1 MNFLAYQNRELF
13 FDSTSISEVA
23 KKYKTPFYLYSET
36 ALMTQFKSFQQA
48 VGKHNLGDNLIC
60 FALKANPNPYI
71 LESLFKLGAGADIV
85 SGGELQ
91 RALQSGCPAQRI
103 VFSGVGKT
111 REEIHYALSCH
122 QDGIYSFNVESIEEL
137 EMINEVA
144 KGLEKKA
151 RVAIRLNPKVNAKTH
166 KFISTGY
173 KTHKFGILKEDVLSI
188 FYQLKKF
195 EYIDLK
201 GLSIHIGS
209 QLTDFK
215 ATRKAVKEV
224 CALAKAAPKKLEFI
238 DFGGG
243 LGVDYKNRDKTYKL
257 DEYMHSIAEGLFDSE
272 LGYKPRVLFEPGRF
286 ISASAGVFV
295 TKVIRTKQSDKI
307 FFAIVDG
314 GMNDFVR
321 TSLYSAYHKIIPVIE
336 NENKVTPTEIVGPIC
351 ETSDSFASGRKIQKL
366 QTNDLIVVC
375 DTGAYGHSMSSTYNM
390 RRRPTEITISSHNEL
405 IVHEH

>member
-1 MNFLAYQNRELF
+1 M
-13 FDSTSISEVA
+13 
-23 KKYKTPFYLYSET
+23 
-36 ALMTQFKSFQQA
+36 
-48 VGKHNLGDNLIC
+48 
-60 FALKANPNPYI
+60 
-71 LESLFKLGAGADIV
+71 
-85 SGGELQ
+85 
-91 RALQSGCPAQRI
+91 
-103 VFSGVGKT
+103 
-111 REEIHYALSCH
+111 
-122 QDGIYSFNVESIEEL
+122 
-137 EMINEVA
+137 
-144 KGLEKKA
+144 
-151 RVAIRLNPKVNAKTH
+151 
-166 KFISTGY
+166 
-173 KTHKFGILKEDVLSI
+173 
-188 FYQLKKF
+188 
-195 EYIDLK
+195 
-201 GLSIHIGS
+201 
-209 QLTDFK
+209 
-215 ATRKAVKEV
+215 KEV

-321 TSLYSAYHKIIPVIE
+321 TSLYGAYHKIIPVIE